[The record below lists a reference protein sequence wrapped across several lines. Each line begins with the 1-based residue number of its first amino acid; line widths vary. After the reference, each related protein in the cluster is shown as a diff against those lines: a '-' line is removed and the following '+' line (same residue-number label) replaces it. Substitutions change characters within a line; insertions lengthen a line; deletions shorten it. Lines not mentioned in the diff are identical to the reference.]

1 MKTPKGLTIENINN
15 KELIII
21 ADNYDENLMLMQ
33 LLLLLLPLS
42 IIDIVFIINFPIA
55 LIFTIPITAISGYY
69 FIYNIKDKTK
79 IEITTDTLVV
89 SNIFNNKTTLN
100 LKLID
105 IKSLELHRKSGK
117 KLTSA
122 RTGLSSQTPS
132 IDSLII
138 KTNTDDYILTNTLLY
153 SQQVF
158 IKKTIEEKL
167 TLLQN

>member
-1 MKTPKGLTIENINN
+1 MKTPKGLTLENISDNDS
-15 KELIII
+15 III

-33 LLLLLLPLS
+33 LFLLIIPLS
-42 IIDIVFIINFPIA
+42 IIDILLLINFPIA
-55 LIFTIPITAISGYY
+55 LILTIPITGIVGYY
-69 FIYNIKDKTK
+69 FIFNIKDKTK
-79 IEITTDTLVV
+79 IVISNDILVV
-89 SNIFNNKTTLN
+89 SSVFDKITKLEI
-100 LKLID
+100 KLID

-158 IKKTIEEKL
+158 IKKIIEDKL
-167 TLLQN
+167 SLIQ